1 LTASTHVPYKPA
13 ALRAQPQLPTD
24 PPSYVPPAPEVVPP
38 APRPVLEQ
46 APVSAPVPPAQV
58 ATAPLKVML
67 EMRPA
72 LEGFAGIPQET
83 RLLFRGLRM
92 LDGVGVQGLLQHANI
107 KLSRGTQ
114 PARAGKKALSAANK
128 FNQYSRVIVS
138 LGERPLKNVL
148 LRQLEKLDD
157 RFSTLSLLTTT
168 MLRFPRLKLTD
179 FEAEHFGD
187 FVWRSMFAKTLPSS
201 DFSKVTRGSFKV
213 CTTSWRT
220 MHKAGIS
227 SLNLSPRAV
236 YPKLDT
242 TGVDIFIAQTPYP
255 ARLTKG
261 TSMVVRYHDAIPI
274 FMPHLIPDKALHQAT
289 HMHALTENVRAG
301 AYFAC
306 VSEATRQELLKIYP
320 QAEPR
325 AVTIHNMVSP
335 HYVNEPASPERVA
348 QIVRTRLYQHPGLVP
363 EFVSLREQEN
373 FYGKH
378 LAARPFRYLLAVS
391 TIEPRKNHLRL
402 LSGWEALKA
411 KLMPD
416 VRLVVVGT
424 LGWDNDAVTKG
435 FAPWIERGEVF
446 CLNAVPASDLKVL
459 YRHAAAT
466 VCPSLS
472 EGFDYSGVESMASGG
487 VVVASDIPAHR
498 EIYGDAA
505 VFFDP
510 YSTGSLV
517 DALERTLCRAD
528 SETFQSELR
537 RKGAEVATRYEPSRI
552 LPKWHALLQR
562 VQRERR

>member
-1 LTASTHVPYKPA
+1 MTPSSGVPYKPS
-13 ALRAQPQLPTD
+13 ALRA
-24 PPSYVPPAPEVVPP
+24 PAPVPVVPP
-38 APRPVLEQ
+38 SFVPLPAETKPLAPRGALEQ
-46 APVSAPVPPAQV
+46 VPLDGLQPGPKAAVTPV
-58 ATAPLKVML
+58 KVML

-107 KLSRGTQ
+107 RLSRGTS
-114 PARAGKKALSAANK
+114 PARLGRKPLTAANK

-148 LRQLEKLDD
+148 LRQFEKLDE
-157 RFSTLSLLTTT
+157 RFSTLSLLTTSL
-168 MLRFPRLKLTD
+168 LRFPRLSLTD
-179 FEAEHFGD
+179 FDAEHFGD

-201 DFSKVTRGSFKV
+201 DFSKVTGGSFKV

-242 TGVDIFIAQTPYP
+242 RGVDVFIAQTPYP

-261 TSMVVRYHDAIPI
+261 TAMVVRYHDAIPI

-289 HMHALTENVRAG
+289 HMHALTENVKAG

-335 HYVNEPASPERVA
+335 HYVDEPENPERVA

-363 EFVSLREQEN
+363 EFISLREQEH

-435 FAPWIERGEVF
+435 FAPWIERGELF
-446 CLNAVPASDLKVL
+446 CLNAVPAGDLKTL
-459 YRHAAAT
+459 YRNAAAT

-472 EGFDYSGVESMASGG
+472 EGFDYSGVEAMASGG

-517 DALERTLCRAD
+517 DALEGTLCSPGA
-528 SETFQSELR
+528 EGLQSELR

-552 LPKWHALLQR
+552 LPRWHALLQR